1 MLQMSKPI
9 ADTILLMAAERG
21 PLKTIC
27 PSDVAREMFPQD
39 WRKHMDDVRLEAIVL
54 HKAGKVSITQ
64 KGIPVDTDHI
74 KGPIR
79 IRIKQ

>member
-1 MLQMSKPI
+1 MSKPI
-9 ADTILLMAAERG
+9 AETILSMAAERG

-27 PSDVAREMFPQD
+27 PSDVSRQMFPED
-39 WRKHMDDVRLEAIVL
+39 WRKHMDDVRMEAIVL

-79 IRIKQ
+79 IRIIE

>member
-54 HKAGKVSITQ
+54 QPSYPP
-64 KGIPVDTDHI
+64 GIFLTNSRFALTNNHLNSL
-74 KGPIR
+74 KLY
-79 IRIKQ
+79 